1 MTSKKKPLN
10 KLLFPI
16 RPFEDF
22 QKHAMREAM
31 DKVYSWKQEH
41 PDEYSRFS
49 LDMMKVE
56 RNNFSNLE
64 RIFKM
69 AVGFVPTHVL
79 VECRK
84 LLAPDSEE
92 VLSTDDSSSVAYR
105 VVDELMGLK
114 GYLRFGVY
122 TETVGGVDAPD
133 QAEQFLIREF
143 SLSEKD
149 QSEED
154 DEHFYV
160 PSVTAQEF
168 WESLPSFVQMAVF
181 TFGKG
186 HSADE
191 LATLSKRIMLS
202 AVHALPEIFIK
213 LRDQIHDGSNSLLM
227 CTLYYIC
234 YDHGLPRSA
243 MALSKVS
250 LGAKQISY
258 IRESVK
264 ALVEKF
270 METSVTH
277 ALDKKAEWTKQIKE
291 VEDAELKQAMKNTLD
306 NTKGKHG
313 RGTVL
318 QEEQSIDDI
327 LIGDDKEALKE
338 AILTALNDMEHEYET
353 AYIKAA
359 LIRSNHLDPHISFSV
374 FLRAICIFSGREY
387 KYDPAQRI
395 DSFIYHDEKEFQSS
409 KSSKWQRGR
418 RIVSYLASVFM
429 AYQ

>member
-1 MTSKKKPLN
+1 MNL
-10 KLLFPI
+10 
-16 RPFEDF
+16 FEDF
-22 QKHAMREAM
+22 QKLAMREAM
-31 DKVYSWKQEH
+31 NRVYSWKHGH

-49 LDMMKVE
+49 VEMMKVE
-56 RNNFSNLE
+56 RNDFSCLE

-69 AVGFVPTHVL
+69 AAGFVPTHVL
-79 VECRK
+79 IECRK
-84 LLAPDSEE
+84 MLAPDSEE
-92 VLSTDDSSSVAYR
+92 ILSADERAAAASR

-122 TETVGGVDAPD
+122 TETVGDKDAPD

-143 SLSEKD
+143 SLLDED

-154 DEHFYV
+154 DEHIYV
-160 PSVTAQEF
+160 PYVTAQEF
-168 WESLPSFVQMAVF
+168 WESLPSFIQMAIF
-181 TFGKG
+181 TLGKG

-202 AVHALPEIFIK
+202 AIQALPEIFVK
-213 LRDQIHDGSNSLLM
+213 LRDKIHDGSNSLLM

-234 YDHGLPRSA
+234 FDHGLPRSA

-264 ALVEKF
+264 AVVEKL
-270 METSVTH
+270 MVTSITN
-277 ALDKKAEWTKQIKE
+277 ALDKKVEWTKQIKD
-291 VEDAELKQAMKNTLD
+291 VEDAELKQAMNNTLG

-313 RGTVL
+313 RRTFM

-327 LIGDDKEALKE
+327 LIADDKETLKM
-338 AILTALNDMEHEYET
+338 AILTSLNDMEHEYET

-359 LIRSNHLDPHISFSV
+359 LIRSHHLDPHISFSV
-374 FLRAICIFSGREY
+374 FLRAICSFSGREY
-387 KYDPAQRI
+387 KYDPAQRV
-395 DSFIYHDEKEFQSS
+395 DTVIYREEKKFLTS

-418 RIVSYLASVFM
+418 RIVSYLKGIFDTI
-429 AYQ
+429 Q

>member
-1 MTSKKKPLN
+1 M
-10 KLLFPI
+10 
-16 RPFEDF
+16 RPFEDI

-31 DKVYSWKQEH
+31 DRVYSWKQEH

-56 RNNFSNLE
+56 RNNFSSLE

-69 AVGFVPTHVL
+69 AAGFVPTYVL
-79 VECRK
+79 IECRK
-84 LLAPDSEE
+84 MLAPDSEE
-92 VLSTDDSSSVAYR
+92 ILSADERAAAASR

-122 TETVGGVDAPD
+122 TETVGDKDAPD
-133 QAEQFLIREF
+133 QADQFLIREF

-202 AVHALPEIFIK
+202 AIHALPEIFIK

-264 ALVEKF
+264 AVVEKL
-270 METSVTH
+270 MVTSITN
-277 ALDKKAEWTKQIKE
+277 ALDKKVEWTKQIKD
-291 VEDAELKQAMKNTLD
+291 VEDAELKQAMNNTLG

-313 RGTVL
+313 RRTFM
-318 QEEQSIDDI
+318 QEEQGIDDI
-327 LIGDDKEALKE
+327 LITDDKQALKE
-338 AILTALNDMEHEYET
+338 AILTALDDMEHEYET

-359 LIRSNHLDPHISFSV
+359 LIRSHHLEPHISFSV
-374 FLRAICIFSGREY
+374 FLRAICTFSGREY
-387 KYDPAQRI
+387 KYDPAQRV
-395 DSFIYHDEKEFQSS
+395 DTFIYREEKKFMTS

-418 RIVSYLASVFM
+418 RIISYLTEIFQNSSTSPKGSA
-429 AYQ
+429 

>member
-1 MTSKKKPLN
+1 MN
-10 KLLFPI
+10 
-16 RPFEDF
+16 PFEDF

-56 RNNFSNLE
+56 RNNFNSLE
-64 RIFKM
+64 RMFKM
-69 AVGFVPTHVL
+69 AVGFVPTYVL

-92 VLSTDDSSSVAYR
+92 VLSADDRTAVACR

-114 GYLRFGVY
+114 GYLRFGLY
-122 TETVGGVDAPD
+122 IETVGGVDAPD
-133 QAEQFLIREF
+133 QAEQFLIIEF
-143 SLSEKD
+143 SLSDED

-154 DEHFYV
+154 DEHIYV
-160 PSVTAQEF
+160 PYVTAQEF

-202 AVHALPEIFIK
+202 VIQALPEIFVK

-234 YDHGLPRSA
+234 FDHGLPRSA

-250 LGAKQISY
+250 LGAKQVSY

-264 ALVEKF
+264 AIVEKLV
-270 METSVTH
+270 ETSVDN
-277 ALDKKAEWTKQIKE
+277 ALDKKAEWTTQAKDI
-291 VEDAELKQAMKNTLD
+291 EDVELKQTIKTTLAS
-306 NTKGKHG
+306 TKGKHG
-313 RGTVL
+313 RRTIL
-318 QEEQSIDDI
+318 QEEMSLDEI
-327 LIGDDKEALKE
+327 LISDDKQALKE
-338 AILTALNDMEHEYET
+338 TIRTALNEMEHEYET

-359 LIRSNHLDPHISFSV
+359 LIRSHHLAPHASFSV
-374 FLRAICIFSGREY
+374 FLRAISDFMGREY
-387 KYDPAQRI
+387 KYDPAQRV
-395 DSFIYHDEKEFQSS
+395 DSFIYHNEKEFQTS

-418 RIVSYLASVFM
+418 RIVSYLTDIFDTI
-429 AYQ
+429 Q

>member
-1 MTSKKKPLN
+1 M
-10 KLLFPI
+10 

-22 QKHAMREAM
+22 QKYATREAM
-31 DKVYSWKQEH
+31 ERVYSWKQEH
-41 PDEYSRFS
+41 PEEYSRFS

-56 RNNFSNLE
+56 RNDFSSLE

-69 AVGFVPTHVL
+69 AVGLVPTYVL
-79 VECRK
+79 IECRK
-84 LLAPDSEE
+84 MLALDSEE
-92 VLSTDDSSSVAYR
+92 ILSADERAAASR

-122 TETVGGVDAPD
+122 TETVGDKDAPD

-168 WESLPSFVQMAVF
+168 WESLPPFVQMAVF

-202 AVHALPEIFIK
+202 ALHALPEIFIK

-234 YDHGLPRSA
+234 YDHGMPRSA

-264 ALVEKF
+264 AIVEKL
-270 METSVTH
+270 METSVTN
-277 ALDKKAEWTKQIKE
+277 ALDKKVEWTKQIE
-291 VEDAELKQAMKNTLD
+291 DVEDTELKQAMKNTLRD
-306 NTKGKHG
+306 TKGKHG
-313 RGTVL
+313 RRTFQ
-318 QEEQSIDDI
+318 QEEQSIGDI
-327 LIGDDKEALKE
+327 LIADDKETLKT
-338 AILTALNDMEHEYET
+338 AILTALDDMEHEYET

-359 LIRSNHLDPHISFSV
+359 LIRSHHLDPHVSFSL
-374 FLRAICIFSGREY
+374 FLRAICTFSGREY
-387 KYDPAQRI
+387 KYDPAQRV
-395 DSFIYHDEKEFQSS
+395 DSVIYHDKRSS
-409 KSSKWQRGR
+409 
-418 RIVSYLASVFM
+418 
-429 AYQ
+429 

>member
-1 MTSKKKPLN
+1 M
-10 KLLFPI
+10 

-31 DKVYSWKQEH
+31 NRVYSWKQEH

-49 LDMMKVE
+49 VEMMKVG
-56 RNNFSNLE
+56 RNDFSCLE

-69 AVGFVPTHVL
+69 AAGFVPTSVL

-92 VLSTDDSSSVAYR
+92 VLSADERAVAASR

-122 TETVGGVDAPD
+122 TETVGEMDATGPS
-133 QAEQFLIREF
+133 EQFLIREF
-143 SLSEKD
+143 SLADED

-154 DEHFYV
+154 DEHIYV
-160 PSVTAQEF
+160 PYVTAQEF
-168 WESLPSFVQMAVF
+168 WETLPSFVQMAVF

-191 LATLSKRIMLS
+191 LAALSKRIMLS
-202 AVHALPEIFIK
+202 AIQAMPEMFVK
-213 LRDQIHDGSNSLLM
+213 LRDQIHAGSNPLLM

-250 LGAKQISY
+250 LGAKQVSY

-264 ALVEKF
+264 AIVEKL
-270 METSVTH
+270 METSVDN
-277 ALDKKAEWTKQIKE
+277 ALDKKAEWTTQAKDI
-291 VEDAELKQAMKNTLD
+291 EDVELKQAIKTTLAS
-306 NTKGKHG
+306 TKGKHG
-313 RGTVL
+313 RRTIL
-318 QEEQSIDDI
+318 QEEMSLDEI
-327 LIGDDKEALKE
+327 LISDDKQALKE
-338 AILTALNDMEHEYET
+338 TIRTALNEMEHEYET
-353 AYIKAA
+353 AFIKAA
-359 LIRSNHLDPHISFSV
+359 LIRSHHLAPHASFSV
-374 FLRAICIFSGREY
+374 FLRAISDFMGRVY
-387 KYDPAQRI
+387 KYDPAQRV
-395 DSFIYHDEKEFQSS
+395 DSFIYHNEKEFQTS

-418 RIVSYLASVFM
+418 RIVLYLTEVFR
-429 AYQ
+429 ATQIQ

>member
-1 MTSKKKPLN
+1 MN
-10 KLLFPI
+10 
-16 RPFEDF
+16 PFEDF

-41 PDEYSRFS
+41 QDEYSRFS

-56 RNNFSNLE
+56 RNNFSSLE

-69 AVGFVPTHVL
+69 AVGFVPTYVL
-79 VECRK
+79 IECRK
-84 LLAPDSEE
+84 MLAPDSEE
-92 VLSTDDSSSVAYR
+92 ILSADERAAAASR

-122 TETVGGVDAPD
+122 TETVGDKDAPD

-149 QSEED
+149 QSEKD

-202 AVHALPEIFIK
+202 AIQALPEIFVK
-213 LRDQIHDGSNSLLM
+213 LRDQIHNGSNSLLM

-234 YDHGLPRSA
+234 YDHGLPRST

-264 ALVEKF
+264 AVVEKL
-270 METSVTH
+270 MVTSITN
-277 ALDKKAEWTKQIKE
+277 ALDKKVEWTKQIKD
-291 VEDAELKQAMKNTLD
+291 VEDAELKQAMNNTLG

-313 RGTVL
+313 RRTFM

-327 LIGDDKEALKE
+327 LIADDKETLKM
-338 AILTALNDMEHEYET
+338 AILTSLNDMEHEYET

-359 LIRSNHLDPHISFSV
+359 LIRSHHLDPHISFSV
-374 FLRAICIFSGREY
+374 FLRAICIFSGKEY
-387 KYDPAQRI
+387 KYDPAQRV
-395 DSFIYHDEKEFQSS
+395 DTVIYREEKKFMTS

-418 RIVSYLASVFM
+418 RIISYLTEIFQNSSTSPKGSA
-429 AYQ
+429 

>member
-1 MTSKKKPLN
+1 M
-10 KLLFPI
+10 

-31 DKVYSWKQEH
+31 GRVYSWKQEH

-56 RNNFSNLE
+56 RNNFSHLE

-69 AVGFVPTHVL
+69 AVGFVPAYVL
-79 VECRK
+79 IECRK
-84 LLAPDSEE
+84 LIAPNSEE
-92 VLSTDDSSSVAYR
+92 VLPDDERTIAASR

-122 TETVGGVDAPD
+122 TETVGEKDATGPS
-133 QAEQFLIREF
+133 EQFLIREF
-143 SLSEKD
+143 SLADKD
-149 QSEED
+149 QSKED
-154 DEHFYV
+154 DEHIYV

-168 WESLPSFVQMAVF
+168 WESLPSFIQMTVF

-202 AVHALPEIFIK
+202 AIQALPKIFVK
-213 LRDQIHDGSNSLLM
+213 LRNQIHAGSNPLLM
-227 CTLYYIC
+227 CTLYYLC

-243 MALSKVS
+243 IALSKVS

-264 ALVEKF
+264 AVVEKL
-270 METSVTH
+270 METSVMN
-277 ALDKKAEWTKQIKE
+277 ALDKKAEWTKQIKDI
-291 VEDAELKQAMKNTLD
+291 EDAELKQVMKNTLG

-313 RGTVL
+313 RRTFQ

-327 LIGDDKEALKE
+327 LIADDKEALKT
-338 AILTALNDMEHEYET
+338 AILAALNNMEHEYET

-359 LIRSNHLDPHISFSV
+359 LIRSHHLEPHTSFSL
-374 FLRAICIFSGREY
+374 FLRAICTFSGREY
-387 KYDPAQRI
+387 KYDPAQRV
-395 DSFIYHDEKEFQSS
+395 DTVIYHDEKEFMTS
-409 KSSKWQRGR
+409 KNSKWQRGR
-418 RIVSYLASVFM
+418 RIVSYLTEVFR
-429 AYQ
+429 AT

>member
-1 MTSKKKPLN
+1 M
-10 KLLFPI
+10 

-49 LDMMKVE
+49 VRMMKME
-56 RNNFSNLE
+56 RNDFGCLE

-69 AVGFVPTHVL
+69 AVSFVPTHVL
-79 VECRK
+79 IECRK

-92 VLSTDDSSSVAYR
+92 ILSADERAAASR

-122 TETVGGVDAPD
+122 TETVGDKDAPD
-133 QAEQFLIREF
+133 QTEQFLIREF
-143 SLSEKD
+143 SLSDKD
-149 QSEED
+149 MSEED
-154 DEHFYV
+154 DEHIYV
-160 PSVTAQEF
+160 PYVTAQEF
-168 WESLPSFVQMAVF
+168 WESLPSFIQMAIF

-202 AVHALPEIFIK
+202 AIQALPEIFVK
-213 LRDQIHDGSNSLLM
+213 LHDQIHDGSNSLLM

-234 YDHGLPRSA
+234 FDHGLPRSA

-250 LGAKQISY
+250 LGAKQVSY

-264 ALVEKF
+264 AIVEKL
-270 METSVTH
+270 METSVDN
-277 ALDKKAEWTKQIKE
+277 ALDKKAEWTTQAKDI
-291 VEDAELKQAMKNTLD
+291 EDVELKQAIKTTLAS
-306 NTKGKHG
+306 TKGKHG
-313 RGTVL
+313 RRTIL
-318 QEEQSIDDI
+318 QEEMSLDEI
-327 LIGDDKEALKE
+327 LISDDKQALKE
-338 AILTALNDMEHEYET
+338 TIRTALNEMEHEYET

-359 LIRSNHLDPHISFSV
+359 LIRSHHLAPHASFSV
-374 FLRAICIFSGREY
+374 FLRAISDFTGREY
-387 KYDPAQRI
+387 KYDPAQRV
-395 DSFIYHDEKEFQSS
+395 DSFICHNEKEFQTS

-418 RIVSYLASVFM
+418 RIVSYLTDIFDTI
-429 AYQ
+429 Q

>member
-1 MTSKKKPLN
+1 M
-10 KLLFPI
+10 

-31 DKVYSWKQEH
+31 NRVYSWKQEH

-49 LDMMKVE
+49 VEMMKVE
-56 RNNFSNLE
+56 RNDFSCLE

-69 AVGFVPTHVL
+69 AAGFVPTSVL

-92 VLSTDDSSSVAYR
+92 VLSADERAGAASR

-122 TETVGGVDAPD
+122 TETVGENDATGPS
-133 QAEQFLIREF
+133 EQFLIREF
-143 SLSEKD
+143 SLADED
-149 QSEED
+149 QSEVD
-154 DEHFYV
+154 DEYIYV
-160 PSVTAQEF
+160 PYVTAQEF
-168 WESLPSFVQMAVF
+168 WETLPSFVQMAVF

-191 LATLSKRIMLS
+191 LAALSKRIMLS
-202 AVHALPEIFIK
+202 AIQAMPEMFVK
-213 LRDQIHDGSNSLLM
+213 LRDQIHAGSNPLLM

-250 LGAKQISY
+250 LGAKQVSY

-264 ALVEKF
+264 AIVEKL
-270 METSVTH
+270 METSVDN
-277 ALDKKAEWTKQIKE
+277 ALDKKAEWTTQAKDI
-291 VEDAELKQAMKNTLD
+291 EDVELKQAIKTTLAS
-306 NTKGKHG
+306 TKGKHG
-313 RGTVL
+313 RRTIL
-318 QEEQSIDDI
+318 QEEMSLDEI
-327 LIGDDKEALKE
+327 LISDDKQALKE
-338 AILTALNDMEHEYET
+338 TIRTALNEMEHEYET
-353 AYIKAA
+353 AFIKAA
-359 LIRSNHLDPHISFSV
+359 LIRSHHLAPHASFSV
-374 FLRAICIFSGREY
+374 FLRAISDFMGRVY
-387 KYDPAQRI
+387 KYDPAQRV
-395 DSFIYHDEKEFQSS
+395 DSFIYHNEKEFQTS

-418 RIVSYLASVFM
+418 RIVLYLTEVFR
-429 AYQ
+429 ATQIQ

>member
-1 MTSKKKPLN
+1 ME
-10 KLLFPI
+10 
-16 RPFEDF
+16 R
-22 QKHAMREAM
+22 
-31 DKVYSWKQEH
+31 VYSWKQEH
-41 PDEYSRFS
+41 PEEYSRFS

-56 RNNFSNLE
+56 RNDFSSLE

-69 AVGFVPTHVL
+69 AVGLVPTYVL
-79 VECRK
+79 IECRK
-84 LLAPDSEE
+84 MLALDSEE
-92 VLSTDDSSSVAYR
+92 ILSADERAAASR

-122 TETVGGVDAPD
+122 TETVGDKDAPD

-202 AVHALPEIFIK
+202 ALHALPEIFIK

-234 YDHGLPRSA
+234 YDHGMPRSA

-264 ALVEKF
+264 AIVEKL
-270 METSVTH
+270 METSVTN
-277 ALDKKAEWTKQIKE
+277 ALDKKVEWTKQIE
-291 VEDAELKQAMKNTLD
+291 DVEDTELKQAMKNTLRD
-306 NTKGKHG
+306 TKGKHG
-313 RGTVL
+313 RRTFQ
-318 QEEQSIDDI
+318 QEEQSIGDI
-327 LIGDDKEALKE
+327 LIVDDKETLKT
-338 AILTALNDMEHEYET
+338 AILTALDDMEHEYET

-359 LIRSNHLDPHISFSV
+359 LIRSHHLDPHVSFSL
-374 FLRAICIFSGREY
+374 FLRAICTFSGREY
-387 KYDPAQRI
+387 KYDPAQRV
-395 DSFIYHDEKEFQSS
+395 DSVIYHDKRSS
-409 KSSKWQRGR
+409 
-418 RIVSYLASVFM
+418 
-429 AYQ
+429 

>member
-1 MTSKKKPLN
+1 M
-10 KLLFPI
+10 

-22 QKHAMREAM
+22 QKYATREAM
-31 DKVYSWKQEH
+31 ERVYSWKQEH
-41 PDEYSRFS
+41 PEEYSRFS

-56 RNNFSNLE
+56 RNDFSSLE

-69 AVGFVPTHVL
+69 AVGLVPTYVL
-79 VECRK
+79 IECRK
-84 LLAPDSEE
+84 MLALNSEE
-92 VLSTDDSSSVAYR
+92 ILSADERAAASR

-122 TETVGGVDAPD
+122 TETVGDKDAPD

-202 AVHALPEIFIK
+202 ALHALPEIFIK

-234 YDHGLPRSA
+234 YDHGMPRSA

-264 ALVEKF
+264 AIVEKL
-270 METSVTH
+270 METSVTN
-277 ALDKKAEWTKQIKE
+277 AIDKKVEWTKQIE
-291 VEDAELKQAMKNTLD
+291 DVEDTELKQAMKNTLRD
-306 NTKGKHG
+306 TKGKHG
-313 RGTVL
+313 RRTFQ
-318 QEEQSIDDI
+318 QEEQSIGDI
-327 LIGDDKEALKE
+327 LIADDKETLKT
-338 AILTALNDMEHEYET
+338 AILTALDDMEHEYET

-359 LIRSNHLDPHISFSV
+359 LIRSHHLDPHVSFSL
-374 FLRAICIFSGREY
+374 FLRAICTFSGREY
-387 KYDPAQRI
+387 KYDPAQRV
-395 DSFIYHDEKEFQSS
+395 DSVIYHDKRSS
-409 KSSKWQRGR
+409 
-418 RIVSYLASVFM
+418 
-429 AYQ
+429 

>member
-1 MTSKKKPLN
+1 M
-10 KLLFPI
+10 

-22 QKHAMREAM
+22 QKYATREAM
-31 DKVYSWKQEH
+31 ERVYSWKQEH
-41 PDEYSRFS
+41 PEEYSRFS

-56 RNNFSNLE
+56 RNDFSSLE

-69 AVGFVPTHVL
+69 AVGLVPTYVL
-79 VECRK
+79 IECRK
-84 LLAPDSEE
+84 MLALDSEE
-92 VLSTDDSSSVAYR
+92 ILSADERAAASR

-122 TETVGGVDAPD
+122 TETVGDKDAPD

-202 AVHALPEIFIK
+202 ALHALPEIFIK

-234 YDHGLPRSA
+234 YDHGMPRSA

-264 ALVEKF
+264 AIVEKL
-270 METSVTH
+270 METSVTN
-277 ALDKKAEWTKQIKE
+277 ALDKKVEWTKQIE
-291 VEDAELKQAMKNTLD
+291 DVEDTELKQAMKNTLRD
-306 NTKGKHG
+306 TKGKHG
-313 RGTVL
+313 RRTFQ
-318 QEEQSIDDI
+318 QEEQSIGDI
-327 LIGDDKEALKE
+327 LIADDKETLKT
-338 AILTALNDMEHEYET
+338 AILTALDDMEHEYET

-359 LIRSNHLDPHISFSV
+359 LIRSHHLDPHVSFSL
-374 FLRAICIFSGREY
+374 FLRTICTFSGREY
-387 KYDPAQRI
+387 KYDPAQRV
-395 DSFIYHDEKEFQSS
+395 DSVIYHDKRSS
-409 KSSKWQRGR
+409 
-418 RIVSYLASVFM
+418 
-429 AYQ
+429 

>member
-1 MTSKKKPLN
+1 M
-10 KLLFPI
+10 

-31 DKVYSWKQEH
+31 NRVYSWKHEH

-56 RNNFSNLE
+56 RNDFSSLE

-69 AVGFVPTHVL
+69 AVSFVPTHVL
-79 VECRK
+79 IECRK
-84 LLAPDSEE
+84 LLAPNSEE
-92 VLSTDDSSSVAYR
+92 VLSDDERTIAASR

-122 TETVGGVDAPD
+122 AETVGDKDAPD
-133 QAEQFLIREF
+133 QAEQFLIIEF

-168 WESLPSFVQMAVF
+168 WESLPSFIQMAIF

-202 AVHALPEIFIK
+202 AIQALPEIFVK
-213 LRDQIHDGSNSLLM
+213 LHDQIHDGSNSLLM

-234 YDHGLPRSA
+234 FDHGLPRSA

-250 LGAKQISY
+250 LGAKQVSY

-264 ALVEKF
+264 AIVEKL
-270 METSVTH
+270 METSVDN
-277 ALDKKAEWTKQIKE
+277 ALDKKAEWTTQAKDI
-291 VEDAELKQAMKNTLD
+291 EDVELKQAIKTTLAS
-306 NTKGKHG
+306 TKGKHG
-313 RGTVL
+313 RRTIL
-318 QEEQSIDDI
+318 QEEMSLDEI
-327 LIGDDKEALKE
+327 LISDDKQALKE
-338 AILTALNDMEHEYET
+338 TIRTALNEMEHEYET
-353 AYIKAA
+353 AFIKAA
-359 LIRSNHLDPHISFSV
+359 LIRSHHLAPHASFSV
-374 FLRAICIFSGREY
+374 FLRAISDFMGRVY
-387 KYDPAQRI
+387 KYDPAQRV
-395 DSFIYHDEKEFQSS
+395 DSFIYHNEKEFQTS

-418 RIVSYLASVFM
+418 RIVLYLTEVFR
-429 AYQ
+429 ATQIQ

>member
-1 MTSKKKPLN
+1 M
-10 KLLFPI
+10 

-49 LDMMKVE
+49 VRMMKME
-56 RNNFSNLE
+56 RNDFGCLE

-69 AVGFVPTHVL
+69 AVSFVPTHVL
-79 VECRK
+79 IECRK
-84 LLAPDSEE
+84 FLAPDSEE
-92 VLSTDDSSSVAYR
+92 ILSADERAAASR

-122 TETVGGVDAPD
+122 TETVGDKDAPD
-133 QAEQFLIREF
+133 QTEQFLIREF
-143 SLSEKD
+143 SLSDKD
-149 QSEED
+149 MSEED
-154 DEHFYV
+154 DEHIYV
-160 PSVTAQEF
+160 PYVTVQEF
-168 WESLPSFVQMAVF
+168 WESLPSFIQMAIF

-202 AVHALPEIFIK
+202 AIQALPEIFVK
-213 LRDQIHDGSNSLLM
+213 LHDQIHDGSNSLLM

-234 YDHGLPRSA
+234 FDHGLPRSA

-250 LGAKQISY
+250 LGAKQVSY

-264 ALVEKF
+264 AIVEKL
-270 METSVTH
+270 METSVDN
-277 ALDKKAEWTKQIKE
+277 ALDKKAEWTTQAKDI
-291 VEDAELKQAMKNTLD
+291 EDVELKQAIKTTLAS
-306 NTKGKHG
+306 TKGKHG
-313 RGTVL
+313 RRTIL
-318 QEEQSIDDI
+318 QEEMSLDEI
-327 LIGDDKEALKE
+327 LISDDKQALKE
-338 AILTALNDMEHEYET
+338 TIRTALNEMEHEYET

-359 LIRSNHLDPHISFSV
+359 LIRSYHLAPHASFSV
-374 FLRAICIFSGREY
+374 FLRAISDFTGREY
-387 KYDPAQRI
+387 KYDPAQRV
-395 DSFIYHDEKEFQSS
+395 DSFIYHNEKEFQTS

-418 RIVSYLASVFM
+418 SIVSYLTDIFDTI
-429 AYQ
+429 Q

>member
-1 MTSKKKPLN
+1 M
-10 KLLFPI
+10 

-31 DKVYSWKQEH
+31 DRVYSWKQEH

-49 LDMMKVE
+49 VEMMKVE
-56 RNNFSNLE
+56 RNDFSCLE

-69 AVGFVPTHVL
+69 AAGFVPTFVL
-79 VECRK
+79 AKCRK

-92 VLSTDDSSSVAYR
+92 MLSADESAAAASR

-122 TETVGGVDAPD
+122 TETVGDKDAPD
-133 QAEQFLIREF
+133 LAEQFLIREF
-143 SLSEKD
+143 SLSDED

-154 DEHFYV
+154 DEHIYV
-160 PSVTAQEF
+160 PYVTAQEF
-168 WESLPSFVQMAVF
+168 WESLPSFIQMAIF
-181 TFGKG
+181 TLGKG

-202 AVHALPEIFIK
+202 AIQALPEIFVK
-213 LRDQIHDGSNSLLM
+213 LHDGSNSLLM

-234 YDHGLPRSA
+234 FDHGLPRSA

-250 LGAKQISY
+250 LGAKQVSY

-264 ALVEKF
+264 AIVEKLV
-270 METSVTH
+270 ETSVDN
-277 ALDKKAEWTKQIKE
+277 ALDKKAEWTTQAKDI
-291 VEDAELKQAMKNTLD
+291 EDVELKQAIKTTLAS
-306 NTKGKHG
+306 TKGKHG
-313 RGTVL
+313 RRTIL
-318 QEEQSIDDI
+318 QEEMSLDEI
-327 LIGDDKEALKE
+327 LISDDKQALKE
-338 AILTALNDMEHEYET
+338 TIRTALNEMEHEYET

-359 LIRSNHLDPHISFSV
+359 LIRSHHLAPHASFSV
-374 FLRAICIFSGREY
+374 FLRAISDFMGREY
-387 KYDPAQRI
+387 KYDPAQRV
-395 DSFIYHDEKEFQSS
+395 DSFIYHNEKEFQIS

-418 RIVSYLASVFM
+418 RIVSYLTDIFDTI
-429 AYQ
+429 Q

>member
-1 MTSKKKPLN
+1 M
-10 KLLFPI
+10 

-31 DKVYSWKQEH
+31 DSVYLWKQEH
-41 PDEYSRFS
+41 PEEYSRFS
-49 LDMMKVE
+49 VEMMKVE
-56 RNNFSNLE
+56 RNDFSCLE

-69 AVGFVPTHVL
+69 TVSLVPTSVL

-84 LLAPDSEE
+84 LIAPNSEE
-92 VLSTDDSSSVAYR
+92 VLSADESTAVASR

-114 GYLRFGVY
+114 GYLKFGVY
-122 TETVGGVDAPD
+122 TETVGDKDAPD
-133 QAEQFLIREF
+133 QVEQFLIREF
-143 SLSEKD
+143 SLSDED
-149 QSEED
+149 QSEKD
-154 DEHFYV
+154 DEYLYV

-181 TFGKG
+181 TFSKG

-202 AVHALPEIFIK
+202 AIQALPEIFIN

-227 CTLYYIC
+227 CTMYYVC
-234 YDHGLPRSA
+234 FDHGLPRSA

-264 ALVEKF
+264 AIVEKF
-270 METSVTH
+270 MEISVTH

-291 VEDAELKQAMKNTLD
+291 EEDAELKQVMKNTLD

-313 RGTVL
+313 RRTAL

-327 LIGDDKEALKE
+327 LIADDKEALKT
-338 AILTALNDMEHEYET
+338 AILTALDDMEHEYET

-359 LIRSNHLDPHISFSV
+359 LIRSHHLDPHISFSV
-374 FLRAICIFSGREY
+374 FLRAVSVFSGRDY
-387 KYDPAQRI
+387 KYDPAQRV
-395 DSFIYHDEKEFQSS
+395 DTVIYREEKKFMTS
-409 KSSKWQRGR
+409 KNSKWQRGR
-418 RIVSYLASVFM
+418 RIVSYLTEIFGII
-429 AYQ
+429 Q

>member
-1 MTSKKKPLN
+1 MK
-10 KLLFPI
+10 
-16 RPFEDF
+16 PFEDF

-56 RNNFSNLE
+56 RNNFSSLE

-69 AVGFVPTHVL
+69 AVGFVPTYVL
-79 VECRK
+79 IECRK
-84 LLAPDSEE
+84 MLAPDSEE
-92 VLSTDDSSSVAYR
+92 ILSADERAAAASR

-122 TETVGGVDAPD
+122 TETVGDKDAPD

-143 SLSEKD
+143 SLSDED

-154 DEHFYV
+154 DEHIYV
-160 PSVTAQEF
+160 PYVTAQEF
-168 WESLPSFVQMAVF
+168 WESLPSFIQMAIF

-202 AVHALPEIFIK
+202 ALQALPEIFVK
-213 LRDQIHDGSNSLLM
+213 LRDQIHNGSNSLLM

-234 YDHGLPRSA
+234 FDHGLPRSA

-250 LGAKQISY
+250 LGAKQVSY

-264 ALVEKF
+264 AIVEKLV
-270 METSVTH
+270 ETSVDN
-277 ALDKKAEWTKQIKE
+277 ALDKKAEWTTQAKDI
-291 VEDAELKQAMKNTLD
+291 EDVELKQAIKTTLAS
-306 NTKGKHG
+306 TKGKHG
-313 RGTVL
+313 RRTIL
-318 QEEQSIDDI
+318 QEEMSLDEI
-327 LIGDDKEALKE
+327 LISDDKQTLKE
-338 AILTALNDMEHEYET
+338 TIRTALNEMEHEYET

-359 LIRSNHLDPHISFSV
+359 LIRSHHLDPHISFSV
-374 FLRAICIFSGREY
+374 FLRAICSFSGREY
-387 KYDPAQRI
+387 KYDPAQRV
-395 DSFIYHDEKEFQSS
+395 DTVIYREEKKFLTS

-418 RIVSYLASVFM
+418 RIVSYLTEIFETIPNTMTKADC
-429 AYQ
+429 

>member
-1 MTSKKKPLN
+1 ME
-10 KLLFPI
+10 
-16 RPFEDF
+16 R
-22 QKHAMREAM
+22 
-31 DKVYSWKQEH
+31 VYSWKQEH
-41 PDEYSRFS
+41 PEEYSRFS

-56 RNNFSNLE
+56 RNDFSSLE

-69 AVGFVPTHVL
+69 AVGLVPTYVL
-79 VECRK
+79 IECRK
-84 LLAPDSEE
+84 MLALDSEE
-92 VLSTDDSSSVAYR
+92 ILSADERAAASR

-122 TETVGGVDAPD
+122 TETVGDKDAPD

-143 SLSEKD
+143 SLSVKD

-202 AVHALPEIFIK
+202 ALHALPEIFIK

-234 YDHGLPRSA
+234 YDHGMPRSA

-264 ALVEKF
+264 AIVEKL
-270 METSVTH
+270 METSVTN
-277 ALDKKAEWTKQIKE
+277 ALDKKVEWTKQIE
-291 VEDAELKQAMKNTLD
+291 DVEDTELKQAMKNTLRD
-306 NTKGKHG
+306 TKGKHG
-313 RGTVL
+313 RRTFQ
-318 QEEQSIDDI
+318 QEEQSIGDI
-327 LIGDDKEALKE
+327 LIADDKETLKT
-338 AILTALNDMEHEYET
+338 AILTALDDMEHEYET

-359 LIRSNHLDPHISFSV
+359 LIRSHHLDPHVSFSL
-374 FLRAICIFSGREY
+374 FLRAICTFSGREY
-387 KYDPAQRI
+387 KYDPAQRV
-395 DSFIYHDEKEFQSS
+395 DSVIYHDKRSS
-409 KSSKWQRGR
+409 
-418 RIVSYLASVFM
+418 
-429 AYQ
+429 

>member
-1 MTSKKKPLN
+1 MK
-10 KLLFPI
+10 
-16 RPFEDF
+16 PFEDF

-41 PDEYSRFS
+41 PYEYSRFS

-56 RNNFSNLE
+56 RNNFSSLE
-64 RIFKM
+64 RIVKM
-69 AVGFVPTHVL
+69 AVGFVPTYVL
-79 VECRK
+79 IECRK
-84 LLAPDSEE
+84 MHAPDSEE
-92 VLSTDDSSSVAYR
+92 ILSADERAAAASR

-122 TETVGGVDAPD
+122 TETVGDKDAPD
-133 QAEQFLIREF
+133 QTEQFLIREF

-181 TFGKG
+181 TFGTW

-202 AVHALPEIFIK
+202 AIHALPEIFIK
-213 LRDQIHDGSNSLLM
+213 LRDQIHDDSNSLLM

-264 ALVEKF
+264 AVVEKL
-270 METSVTH
+270 MEKSVTN
-277 ALDKKAEWTKQIKE
+277 ALDKKSEWTKQIKD
-291 VEDAELKQAMKNTLD
+291 VEDAELKQAMKDTLN

-313 RGTVL
+313 RRTFQ

-327 LIGDDKEALKE
+327 LIADDKQALKE
-338 AILTALNDMEHEYET
+338 AILMALNDMEHEDET

-359 LIRSNHLDPHISFSV
+359 LIRSHHLEPHISFSL
-374 FLRAICIFSGREY
+374 FIRAICTFSGREY
-387 KYDPAQRI
+387 KYDPAQRV
-395 DSFIYHDEKEFQSS
+395 DTVIYHDEKKFMTS

-418 RIVSYLASVFM
+418 RIVSYLTEVFR
-429 AYQ
+429 ATQIQ

>member
-1 MTSKKKPLN
+1 M
-10 KLLFPI
+10 

-31 DKVYSWKQEH
+31 NRVCSWKHEH

-56 RNNFSNLE
+56 RNDFSSLE

-69 AVGFVPTHVL
+69 AVSFVPTHVL
-79 VECRK
+79 IECRK
-84 LLAPDSEE
+84 LLAPNSEE
-92 VLSTDDSSSVAYR
+92 VLYDYERTIAASR

-122 TETVGGVDAPD
+122 AETVGDKDAPD
-133 QAEQFLIREF
+133 QAEQFLIIEF

-168 WESLPSFVQMAVF
+168 WESLPSFIQMAIF

-202 AVHALPEIFIK
+202 AIQALPEIFVK
-213 LRDQIHDGSNSLLM
+213 LHDQIHDGSNSLLM

-234 YDHGLPRSA
+234 FDHGLPRSA

-250 LGAKQISY
+250 LGAKQVSY

-264 ALVEKF
+264 AIVEKLV
-270 METSVTH
+270 ETSVDN
-277 ALDKKAEWTKQIKE
+277 ALDKKAEWTTQAKDI
-291 VEDAELKQAMKNTLD
+291 EDVELKQAIKTTLAS
-306 NTKGKHG
+306 TKGKHG
-313 RGTVL
+313 RRTIL
-318 QEEQSIDDI
+318 QEEMSLDEI
-327 LIGDDKEALKE
+327 LISDDKQTLKE
-338 AILTALNDMEHEYET
+338 TIRTALNEMEHEYET
-353 AYIKAA
+353 AFIKAA
-359 LIRSNHLDPHISFSV
+359 LIRSHHLAPHASFSV
-374 FLRAICIFSGREY
+374 FLRAISDFMGREY
-387 KYDPAQRI
+387 KYDPAQRV
-395 DSFIYHDEKEFQSS
+395 DSFIYHNEKEFQTS

-418 RIVSYLASVFM
+418 RIVSYLTEVFR
-429 AYQ
+429 ATQIQ

>member
-1 MTSKKKPLN
+1 M
-10 KLLFPI
+10 

-22 QKHAMREAM
+22 QKYATREAM
-31 DKVYSWKQEH
+31 ERVYSWKQEH
-41 PDEYSRFS
+41 PEEYSRFS

-56 RNNFSNLE
+56 RNDFSSLE

-69 AVGFVPTHVL
+69 AVGLVPTYVL
-79 VECRK
+79 IECRK
-84 LLAPDSEE
+84 MLALDSEE
-92 VLSTDDSSSVAYR
+92 ILSADERAAASR

-122 TETVGGVDAPD
+122 TETVGDKDAPD

-202 AVHALPEIFIK
+202 ALHALPEIFIK

-234 YDHGLPRSA
+234 YDHGMPRSA

-264 ALVEKF
+264 AIVEKL
-270 METSVTH
+270 METSVTN
-277 ALDKKAEWTKQIKE
+277 ALDKKVEWTKQI
-291 VEDAELKQAMKNTLD
+291 
-306 NTKGKHG
+306 
-313 RGTVL
+313 
-318 QEEQSIDDI
+318 
-327 LIGDDKEALKE
+327 
-338 AILTALNDMEHEYET
+338 
-353 AYIKAA
+353 
-359 LIRSNHLDPHISFSV
+359 
-374 FLRAICIFSGREY
+374 
-387 KYDPAQRI
+387 
-395 DSFIYHDEKEFQSS
+395 
-409 KSSKWQRGR
+409 
-418 RIVSYLASVFM
+418 
-429 AYQ
+429 